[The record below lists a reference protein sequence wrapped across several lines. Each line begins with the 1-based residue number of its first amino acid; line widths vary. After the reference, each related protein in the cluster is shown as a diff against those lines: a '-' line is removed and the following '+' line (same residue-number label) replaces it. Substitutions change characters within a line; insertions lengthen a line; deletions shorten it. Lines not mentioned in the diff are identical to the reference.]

1 MPTVAVLNM
10 AGKEVEKIE
19 LAEGVFGIEP
29 NVSVMND
36 MVKAYLANQ
45 RQGDRKSVV

>member
-19 LAEGVFGIEP
+19 LAEGVFGH
-29 NVSVMND
+29 SDRND
-36 MVKAYLANQ
+36 CCMVPAKL
-45 RQGDRKSVV
+45 